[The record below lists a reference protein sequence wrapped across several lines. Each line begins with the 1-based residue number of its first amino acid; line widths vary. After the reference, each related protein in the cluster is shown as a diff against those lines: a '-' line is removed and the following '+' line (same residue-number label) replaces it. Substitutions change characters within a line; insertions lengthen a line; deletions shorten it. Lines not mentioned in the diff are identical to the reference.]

1 MRKIRI
7 GNDFTFY
14 WAIER
19 EGLPEDFSKAIE
31 KRLTASVFGKKI
43 DVPFTI
49 EGNILKI
56 EFTPEICNVAGVY
69 NLEFSYTLTDTAL
82 SDENRKCR
90 LDIEA
95 FQIVSR
101 TSQADDPSEFAIT
114 SDMAVA
120 IQGKSAYGVWLDD
133 NPGSS
138 KDDYYDWLR
147 QPATD
152 IAETVGLQ
160 EQARVEAE
168 ELRVLAEQDRQTNT
182 QIAITSAE
190 EATLN
195 ANNAATN
202 ADEAR
207 EAIQSDLGAKAF
219 HGYASIEVAK
229 TLKEV
234 EELATTSVGINDQT
248 DYREVTI

>member
-1 MRKIRI
+1 MKIRI

-69 NLEFSYTLTDTAL
+69 NLEFSYTLTDTVL

-90 LDIEA
+90 LDIDA

-120 IQGKSAYGVWLDD
+120 IQGKSAYDIAKEGGYEGTYEEYQ
-133 NPGSS
+133 NSS
-138 KDDYYDWLR
+138 KLIGTISDKL
-147 QPATD
+147 
-152 IAETVGLQ
+152 ES
-160 EQARVEAE
+160 VEF
-168 ELRVLAEQDRQTNT
+168 
-182 QIAITSAE
+182 SP
-190 EATLN
+190 
-195 ANNAATN
+195 
-202 ADEAR
+202 
-207 EAIQSDLGAKAF
+207 
-219 HGYASIEVAK
+219 IEY
-229 TLKEV
+229 KEV
-234 EELATTSVGINDQT
+234 LWQK
-248 DYREVTI
+248 

>member
-69 NLEFSYTLTDTAL
+69 NLEFSYTLTDTVL

-90 LDIEA
+90 LDIDA

-101 TSQADDPSEFAIT
+101 TSQADDPLEFAIT

-120 IQGKSAYGVWLDD
+120 IQGKSAYDIAKEGGYEGTYEEYQ
-133 NPGSS
+133 NSS
-138 KDDYYDWLR
+138 KLIGTISDKL
-147 QPATD
+147 
-152 IAETVGLQ
+152 ES
-160 EQARVEAE
+160 VEF
-168 ELRVLAEQDRQTNT
+168 
-182 QIAITSAE
+182 SP
-190 EATLN
+190 
-195 ANNAATN
+195 
-202 ADEAR
+202 
-207 EAIQSDLGAKAF
+207 
-219 HGYASIEVAK
+219 IEY
-229 TLKEV
+229 KEV
-234 EELATTSVGINDQT
+234 LWQK
-248 DYREVTI
+248 

>member
-7 GNDFTFY
+7 GNDFIFY

-56 EFTPEICNVAGVY
+56 EFTPEICNVNGFY
-69 NLEFSYTLTDTAL
+69 TLEFSYTLTDTAL

-90 LDIEA
+90 LDIDA

-120 IQGKSAYGVWLDD
+120 IQGKSAYEVWLESHT
-133 NPGSS
+133 GTM
-138 KDDYYDWLR
+138 DDYNQWQR
-147 QPATD
+147 QPSIEA
-152 IAETVGLQ
+152 AQVANEAAA
-160 EQARVEAE
+160 QANAKALEASTASQ
-168 ELRVLAEQDRQTNT
+168 LAN
-182 QIAITSAE
+182 SA
-190 EATLN
+190 
-195 ANNAATN
+195 ANNADIARLSIQ
-202 ADEAR
+202 ADLD
-207 EAIQSDLGAKAF
+207 SK
-219 HGYASIEVAK
+219 IES
-229 TLKEV
+229 EDF
-234 EELATTSVGINDQT
+234 SQT
-248 DYREVTI
+248 EYNEIIWQE